1 VRVGLVCPY
10 SLDVD
15 GGVQAHVLQL
25 ASALARL
32 GHDVAVLAP
41 GEQTPTLPAYVTT
54 TGRTVPL
61 AHNGSVARV
70 AFGPVVAGRVGRWL
84 HDGDFDVLHLHEPAT
99 PSLSALA
106 LRAARAPVVATVHT
120 AQERAWALRA
130 SGATLLRAPL
140 SKVSATIAVSPQA
153 RATLA
158 RYADVPAVVI
168 PNGVEVD
175 RFVAAAQP
183 EGSRNALVFVGRV
196 DEPRK
201 GLAVL
206 LAALPT
212 VLDRHPGARVRV
224 VGAGTAR
231 LPPLDRRLARRIE
244 LTGRLEE
251 AEKAAVLGDAAVLVA
266 PNLGGE
272 SFGVVLVEAMAAGA
286 AVVASDLPAFRRVLR
301 SGAAGVLCPPSEPA
315 ALAAAV
321 GDVLADPVR
330 RAALTRRAS
339 EVVRDYDWSVVAPRV
354 AEVYEACA
362 GPRSRVVGNAAG

>member
-1 VRVGLVCPY
+1 MTLRVGLVCPY

-15 GGVQAHVLQL
+15 GGVQGHVLQL
-25 ASALARL
+25 AGALDRL
-32 GHDVAVLAP
+32 GHQVAVLAP
-41 GEQTPTLPAYVTT
+41 GEGTAGLPAYVTT

-84 HDGDFDVLHLHEPAT
+84 HAGDFDVLHLHEPAT

-106 LRAARAPVVATVHT
+106 LRAARVPVVATVHT

-140 SKVSATIAVSPQA
+140 SRVSATIAVSPQA

-168 PNGVEVD
+168 PNGVELD
-175 RFVAAAQP
+175 RFAAAARP
-183 EGSRNALVFVGRV
+183 ERSGDTVVFVGRL

-201 GLAVL
+201 GLPVL
-206 LAALPT
+206 LAALPA
-212 VLDRHPGARVRV
+212 LLERHPRVRVRV
-224 VGAGTAR
+224 VGAGR
-231 LPPLDRRLARRIE
+231 LGGLDRRLAGRVE
-244 LTGRLEE
+244 VTGRLTE
-251 AEKAAVLGDAAVLVA
+251 AEKEAVLGSADVLVA
-266 PNLGGE
+266 PNTGGE

-301 SGAAGVLCPPSEPA
+301 QGAAGVLCPPGDPA
-315 ALAAAV
+315 ALAQAV
-321 GDVLADPVR
+321 GDLLADPAR
-330 RAALTRRAS
+330 RALLASRAA
-339 EVVRDYDWSVVAPRV
+339 EAVRGYDWSVVAPRV
-354 AEVYEACA
+354 AEVYAACA
-362 GPRSRVVGNAAG
+362 GPRSRVAGNAAG

>member
-25 ASALARL
+25 AGALSRL

-41 GEQTPTLPAYVTT
+41 GERTPALPSYVTT

-140 SKVSATIAVSPQA
+140 AKVSATIAVSPQA

-168 PNGVEVD
+168 PNGVDVD
-175 RFVAAAQP
+175 RFATAAQP
-183 EGSRNALVFVGRV
+183 ERSRGALVFVGRV

-201 GLAVL
+201 GLSVL
-206 LAALPT
+206 LTALPA
-212 VLDRHPGARVRV
+212 VLDRHPGVHVRV
-224 VGAGTAR
+224 VGAGAAR
-231 LPPLDRRLARRIE
+231 LPSVDRRLAGRVE
-244 LTGRLEE
+244 LTGRGV
-251 AEKAAVLGDAAVLVA
+251 AGGSGVLVA

-301 SGAAGVLCPPSEPA
+301 SGAAGLLCPPGDPA

-339 EVVRDYDWSVVAPRV
+339 EVVRGYDWSVVAPRV

-362 GPRSRVVGNAAG
+362 GPRSRVAGNAAG